1 MDDLKDYQRGALEA
15 FVRWRDAL
23 EEAAQVS
30 REQVAALEK
39 AGARVS
45 DGVRNHPRAAWAA
58 LARSGGVARGDLDYV
73 DRFDDAGR
81 PIPHVCLKVPTGGG
95 KTLLAAA
102 ALERLGPMTGLALW
116 IVPTRAIYE
125 QTEATLRNREHP
137 YRQMLERASGMRVKL
152 LEKDDRF
159 GALDVRNCLCVMLLM
174 LPAANRQKGRNFL
187 RMFRNS
193 GRYPTLFPDDD
204 DVLADARLLND
215 YPDLERV
222 SRDGPVKHSL
232 FNVFKMLRPIV
243 VLDEAHKA
251 YGRKREAGEEFAR
264 AVSRLDP
271 RMVIELSATP
281 TPGISNLLVDVT
293 GVELKA
299 EEMIKLPVQVASFK
313 EVDWRFVLAQVHDEL
328 ERLDAEAQALQRDGG
343 RYVRPLAV
351 VRVERTG
358 RDQRDGARV
367 HAEDVRD
374 YLVRTLR
381 VRAEAVAVK
390 SAERDELAGVDLL
403 SGYSPVRWIVTK
415 AALAEGWDCPFA
427 YVLAMLDNTTA
438 QRALTQLV
446 GRVMRQPHARRTGR
460 QALDQCYVYCWNA
473 DVGQAVEQVKRGLE
487 AEGLTGLGGEVV
499 SGSAE
504 TKRVVAERRE
514 PFRGKDICLPLVL
527 HWQEDEGWRELDYS
541 RHIQP
546 ALDWGSIG
554 APDPR
559 GSRIEEAVRQSA
571 AVDLGEAP
579 PVFHPRREVEIDR
592 TLRLTWFVR
601 RLSDLVPNAWQ
612 AARIAQ
618 LLLDALRAGGLGDEA
633 IHGRRSYLTYELRKH
648 VAKEI
653 DVRAK
658 RVFLEK
664 LGRKEIRFDLK
675 AGRPSFRMVERY
687 ELTVPDEA
695 GLFARDDGRPAQL
708 SLFEPVYA
716 AQFDSGLERS
726 FARYLDEQKALHWWH
741 RVAMRQGNDYYL
753 KGWKPD
759 RIWPDFIALGGGSP
773 DRPCLFLFETKGRH
787 LENPDSD
794 YKRRV
799 LDTLKGAFDCGAM
812 TVEDGPAKGFFRLVF
827 DKEEFPAALAGL
839 DDAG

>member
-1 MDDLKDYQRGALEA
+1 MMELKEYQTGALEA
-15 FVRWRDAL
+15 FARWRDAL
-23 EEAAQVS
+23 EDAARAS
-30 REQVAALEK
+30 RAQIAALEK
-39 AGARVS
+39 AGA
-45 DGVRNHPRAAWAA
+45 GVPDWMRNYPRTAWTGLAESGGI
-58 LARSGGVARGDLDYV
+58 ARSDRPYV
-73 DRFDDAGR
+73 DRFDDARR

-102 ALERLGPMTGLALW
+102 ALERLGPRTGLTLW
-116 IVPTRAIYE
+116 IVPTNAIYE
-125 QTEATLRNREHP
+125 QTKTTLRNREHP
-137 YRQMLERASGMRVKL
+137 YRQMLERASGGRVKL

-159 GALDVRNCLCVMLLM
+159 EALDVRNYLCVMLLM
-174 LPAANRQKGRNFL
+174 LPAANRQKGRDFL

-193 GRYPTLFPDDD
+193 GRYPALFPDSD
-204 DVLADARLLND
+204 DVLADARLLNEF
-215 YPDLERV
+215 PDLDRV
-222 SRDGPVKHSL
+222 SRDGPVKRSL

-243 VLDEAHKA
+243 ILDEAHKA

-281 TPGISNLLVDVT
+281 NPGISNLLVDVT

-299 EEMIKLPVQVASFK
+299 EEMIKLPVQVTSFRQV
-313 EVDWRFVLAQVHDEL
+313 EWRFVLAQVHDEL

-358 RDQRDGARV
+358 KEQRGGERV

-374 YLVRTLR
+374 YLIRDLAVP
-381 VRAEAVAVK
+381 AEAVAVK
-390 SAERDELAGVDLL
+390 SAERDELAGIDLL

-460 QALDQCYVYCWNA
+460 QALDQCYVYCWNT
-473 DVGQAVEQVKRGLE
+473 DVGEAVEQVKRGLE
-487 AEGLTGLGGEVV
+487 AEGLTGLDGEVV

-504 TKRVVAERRE
+504 TKRVTAQRRE

-527 HWQEDEGWRELDYS
+527 HREDDGWRELDYP

-546 ALDWGSIG
+546 AIDWESIG

-559 GSRIEEAVRQSA
+559 GSRIQEATRQSA
-571 AVDLGEAP
+571 AVDVDDSPTA
-579 PVFHPRREVEIDR
+579 FHTHQALEIDR
-592 TLRLTWFVR
+592 TVQLSWFTR

-618 LLLDALRAGGLGDEA
+618 LLLDNLRATGQTDEA
-633 IHGRRSYLTYELRKH
+633 IHGRRSYLAYELRKH
-648 VAKEI
+648 VANEI
-653 DVRAK
+653 DAQAERA
-658 RVFLEK
+658 FLEK
-664 LGRKEIRFDLK
+664 LGREEIRFDLK

-687 ELTVPDEA
+687 ELTVPDDA
-695 GLFARDDGRPAQL
+695 GLFARTDGRPAQL

-716 AQFDSGLERS
+716 SQFDSGLERS

-759 RIWPDFIALGGGSP
+759 RIWPDFIALGGGSA

-799 LDTLKGAFDCGAM
+799 LDTLEGAFDCGAM

-827 DKEEFPAALAGL
+827 DKDEFPAALAGL

>member
-23 EEAAQVS
+23 EEAARVS
-30 REQVAALEK
+30 QEQIAALEK
-39 AGARVS
+39 AGAGVP
-45 DGVRNHPRAAWAA
+45 DGIRNYPRAAWDG
-58 LARSGGVARGDLDYV
+58 LARSGGVARGDHTYV
-73 DRFDDAGR
+73 DRFDAAGR

-102 ALERLGPMTGLALW
+102 ALERLGPMTGLVLW
-116 IVPTRAIYE
+116 IVPTRAIYD
-125 QTEATLRNREHP
+125 QTRATLRSREHV

-159 GALDVRNCLCVMLLM
+159 GALDVRNYLCVMLLM

-187 RMFRNS
+187 RMFRDS

-264 AVSRLDP
+264 SVSRLDP

-299 EEMIKLPVQVASFK
+299 EEMIKLPVQVTSFK
-313 EVDWRFVLAQVHDEL
+313 EVDWRFVLARVHDEL
-328 ERLDAEAQALQRDGG
+328 ERLDAEAQALQKDNG

-358 RDQRDGARV
+358 KDQRDGERI

-390 SAERDELAGVDLL
+390 SAERDELAGIDLL

-460 QALDQCYVYCWNA
+460 QALDQCYVYCWNTN
-473 DVGQAVEQVKRGLE
+473 VGEAVEQIKRGLE
-487 AEGLTGLGGEVV
+487 AEGLTGLAGEVV
-499 SGSAE
+499 SDSAE
-504 TKRVVAERRE
+504 AKRVEARRRE
-514 PFRGKDICLPLVL
+514 PFRDKDIFLPLVL

-546 ALDWGSIG
+546 ALDWESIG
-554 APDPR
+554 APTPR
-559 GSRIEEAVRQSA
+559 GSQIKEAVLQSA
-571 AVDLGEAP
+571 AVDVGGAP
-579 PVFHPRREVEIDR
+579 PVFHPRRELEIDR
-592 TLRLTWFVR
+592 NLRLTWFTR
-601 RLSDLVPNAWQ
+601 QLSDLVPNAWQ

-618 LLLDALRAGGLGDEA
+618 LLLDDLRAGGLGDED
-633 IHGRRSYLTYELRKH
+633 IHDRRAYLIYELREH
-648 VAKEI
+648 IANEI
-653 DVRAK
+653 NVRAK
-658 RVFLEK
+658 HAFLEK
-664 LGRKEIRFDLK
+664 LDRKEIRFDLK
-675 AGRPSFRMVERY
+675 AGRPAFRMVERY
-687 ELTVPDEA
+687 DLTVPEDA
-695 GLFARDDGRPAQL
+695 GLFARDDGRPAQI

-716 AQFDSGLERS
+716 SQFDSGLEYS

-753 KGWKPD
+753 KGWKPN
-759 RIWPDFIALGGGSP
+759 RIWPDFIALGGGSA

-787 LENPDSD
+787 LDSD

-799 LDTLKGAFDCGAM
+799 LDTLEGAFDCGAM

-827 DKEEFPAALAGL
+827 DKDEFPAALAGL